1 MKVVAALSG
10 GVDSSVAAALMQRAG
25 HQVVGV
31 TLRLKHPDPVFSA
44 SQLCAGKSD
53 EESVLAVCRK
63 LQIESRF
70 IEGFDRFS
78 EHVLYPAAREY
89 LAGRTPNPCCRCN
102 EVVKFALLA
111 EFADRI
117 GAGLIVTG
125 HYAGIDD
132 TNGIRRLMRGDD
144 PLKDQSYFLYR
155 LDRTILDR
163 VDFPVGR
170 LCKAEVR
177 QIAAELGLSTAER
190 PDSQDACFQ
199 VPGESFGETL
209 RRLFALPCQDGQ
221 FFYQDKAVG
230 RHRGIHQFTIGQRK
244 GMNVAL
250 GKPAYIRSI
259 DPATNGIELVTDPA
273 GLMIRAFHVG
283 DLILPDGLPERAE
296 VQIRYRSKPV
306 LAAIRPAEGGALV
319 IPDQPLRAVT
329 PGQAAVFYHGRI
341 LLGGG
346 TIGGVEYVD

>member
-31 TLRLKHPDPVFSA
+31 TLRLKHPDPAFSA

-63 LQIESRF
+63 LQIESHF

-144 PLKDQSYFLYR
+144 PLKDQS
-155 LDRTILDR
+155 
-163 VDFPVGR
+163 
-170 LCKAEVR
+170 
-177 QIAAELGLSTAER
+177 
-190 PDSQDACFQ
+190 
-199 VPGESFGETL
+199 
-209 RRLFALPCQDGQ
+209 
-221 FFYQDKAVG
+221 
-230 RHRGIHQFTIGQRK
+230 
-244 GMNVAL
+244 
-250 GKPAYIRSI
+250 
-259 DPATNGIELVTDPA
+259 
-273 GLMIRAFHVG
+273 
-283 DLILPDGLPERAE
+283 
-296 VQIRYRSKPV
+296 
-306 LAAIRPAEGGALV
+306 
-319 IPDQPLRAVT
+319 
-329 PGQAAVFYHGRI
+329 
-341 LLGGG
+341 
-346 TIGGVEYVD
+346 